1 MQRKFLQRFGPDNQS
16 IKLEVN
22 TMMSLLD
29 QFATEE
35 IDEHRETTKNDEDL
49 NGNFSGP
56 RNSNERQ
63 A

>member
-1 MQRKFLQRFGPDNQS
+1 
-16 IKLEVN
+16 
-22 TMMSLLD
+22 MMSLLD